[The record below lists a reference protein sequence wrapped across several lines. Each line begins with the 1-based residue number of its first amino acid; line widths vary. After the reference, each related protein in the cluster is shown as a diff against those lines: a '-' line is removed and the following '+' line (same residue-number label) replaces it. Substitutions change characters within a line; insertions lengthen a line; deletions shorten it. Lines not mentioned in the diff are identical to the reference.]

1 MAKAPAISGFYCTQL
16 KPGVIN
22 RSLDVALA
30 LFNLVKVPKIQFKSF
45 RIAKVFSTC
54 SFTFV
59 CELKI

>member
-1 MAKAPAISGFYCTQL
+1 MAKAPAISGFYCTRL

-30 LFNLVKVPKIQFKSF
+30 FNLVKVPKIQFKSF

-59 CELKI
+59 CELKM

>member
-1 MAKAPAISGFYCTQL
+1 MAKTLAVYGIYYTRF

-22 RSLDVALA
+22 TSLDVALA
-30 LFNLVKVPKIQFKSF
+30 FNPGKVPKIQFISF
-45 RIAKVFSTC
+45 KMDNVFSTC